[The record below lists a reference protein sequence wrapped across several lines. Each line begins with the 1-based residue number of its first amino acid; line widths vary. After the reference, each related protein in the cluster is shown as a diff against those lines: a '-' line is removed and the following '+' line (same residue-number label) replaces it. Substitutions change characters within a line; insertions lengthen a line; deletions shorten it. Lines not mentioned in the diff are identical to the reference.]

1 MNRWKMFRSKSILW
15 SAVASTVLSLAYA
28 TLSVAQTP
36 AGAHYVTMSERIG
49 KLIVLFRAFDVWIYV
64 FQGILL
70 FIGVGFTVNYLIMF
84 HRPSFLAG
92 SRSRVAG
99 LRQSVDMQA
108 AVEFEITRLA
118 ERFLFLE
125 LMIGAAPVAGLLGTI
140 VGLVQVFSEQTV
152 VEHVTMQSIAGGMY
166 VAMVTTVCGLIV
178 ALIGIVGRHFLNTRL
193 AELREILAGAE

>member
-1 MNRWKMFRSKSILW
+1 MKRWKTIANRQVLW
-15 SAVASTVLSLAYA
+15 AALGSAAFSLLYV
-28 TLSVAQTP
+28 TLSMAQTP
-36 AGAHYVTMSERIG
+36 AGARYVTMSERIG

-70 FIGVGFTVNYLIMF
+70 FVGVGFTIYYLVLF
-84 HRPSFLAG
+84 HRPAYLKG
-92 SRSRVAG
+92 SRSRVAMM
-99 LRQSVDMQA
+99 RENVDLQA
-108 AVEFEITRLA
+108 AVDFEITRLA
-118 ERFLFLE
+118 ERFLFLD

-178 ALIGIVGRHFLNTRL
+178 ALIGIVGRHFLHTRL
-193 AELREILAGAE
+193 AELREIFAGAE

>member
-1 MNRWKMFRSKSILW
+1 MKRWKMFLSRQAIW
-15 SAVASTVLSLAYA
+15 AAVFSTVLSLAYA
-28 TLSVAQTP
+28 THSLAQSP
-36 AGAHYVTMSERIG
+36 AGEHYVTMSERIG
-49 KLIVLFRAFDVWIYV
+49 KLIVLYRAFDVWIYV

-70 FIGVGFTVNYLIMF
+70 FIGVGFTIYYMVLF
-84 HRPSFLAG
+84 HKASFLTG
-92 SRSRVAG
+92 SRKRVG
-99 LRQSVDMQA
+99 ELRQSVDMQA
-108 AVEFEITRLA
+108 AIDFEMTRLS
-118 ERFLFLE
+118 EKFLFLE

-140 VGLVQVFSEQTV
+140 VGLVQVFSEQTI